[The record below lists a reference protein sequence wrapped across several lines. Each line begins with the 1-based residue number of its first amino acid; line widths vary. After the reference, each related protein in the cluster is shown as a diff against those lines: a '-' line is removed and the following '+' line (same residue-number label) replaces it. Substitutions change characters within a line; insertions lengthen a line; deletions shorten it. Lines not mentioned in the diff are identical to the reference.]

1 MIYSKKLIEIF
12 NLCILDYHVLD
23 TVNQEMQNPFE
34 KPDIKNLLYLKCWID
49 TVQWHYEDL
58 IRSPSINSGEG
69 MKLKRLIDAS
79 NQHRTDVV
87 EQIDDWYL
95 DQFKEVQYNPDARL
109 NSESPAWVV
118 DRISILTLK
127 IFHMKEQADRP
138 KTDDEHKL
146 RIEKKLRVL
155 MEQKEDLS
163 MSYDQLVE
171 DIANGNRVMKVYR
184 QMKMYNDPS
193 TNPVLYNKKT

>member
-1 MIYSKKLIEIF
+1 MIYSKELAEIF
-12 NLCILDYHVLD
+12 DSCILNYHVSD
-23 TVNQEMQNPFE
+23 NTQQEIQNPFE
-34 KPDIKNLLYLKCWID
+34 ESDIKNLLYLKSWID

-58 IRSPSINSGEG
+58 IRNPSIIPGEG

-79 NQHRTDVV
+79 NQYRTDVV

-95 DQFKEVQYNPDARL
+95 EQFHEVQYKSNARL

-138 KTDDEHKL
+138 KTDNEHKL
-146 RIEKKLRVL
+146 RIEQKLRVL
-155 MEQKEDLS
+155 REQKEDLS

-171 DIANGNRVMKVYR
+171 DIANGDRVMKVYR

-193 TNPVLYNKKT
+193 TNPVLYNKQT